1 MFDLDGFK
9 QVNDTIGHEAGDALL
24 VGFAQL
30 LRLNVLGRDVVGRLG
45 GDEFVVIL
53 PRLSRSQGA
62 VAIAERIL
70 EDAANPVVHGVHRLS
85 VATSIGI
92 ALAHPVGDSREAV
105 LHRAD
110 QAMYRAKKAGGQTW
124 RMWTSDLGA
133 GLDASAGGTPG
144 DDAPPSG
151 AGAEAGADAGAGA
164 DARG

>member
-124 RMWTSDLGA
+124 RMWTSDLAEDVDGSA
-133 GLDASAGGTPG
+133 GSPSEGDAS
-144 DDAPPSG
+144 PSGARAG
-151 AGAEAGADAGAGA
+151 AGAEADT
-164 DARG
+164 RG

>member
-110 QAMYRAKKAGGQTW
+110 QAMYQAKKAGGSSW
-124 RMWTSDLGA
+124 RVWTPEFSD
-133 GLDASAGGTPG
+133 PHEQG
-144 DDAPPSG
+144 DDPKERHDSPTASTS
-151 AGAEAGADAGAGA
+151 AEATS
-164 DARG
+164 RRT